1 MWGKSARNQTI
12 LEAPKMTTTT
22 TKKDIEATIAGD
34 GTLTL
39 EFRHGETLT
48 LHPEALNPEIQRAAL
63 LHGLKQKLVDA
74 AAISRDITTGRAA
87 TIQTKFNAVKE
98 IFDRITGENPSW
110 NKPRA
115 GGAGGQG
122 GLLARAIARYK
133 NVEVS
138 AAKAYL
144 DRLTDAQ
151 KQALRVDPRIA
162 TVINELRME
171 SAAKPAGIDT
181 DALLSGLG
189 GDDQTDGDDDDPDD
203 YVSEYDFDDSG
214 SDAVA

>member
-1 MWGKSARNQTI
+1 
-12 LEAPKMTTTT
+12 MTEQ
-22 TKKDIEATIAGD
+22 KKDIEATVGDD
-34 GTLTL
+34 GTLIL
-39 EFRHGETLT
+39 AFRHGETLR
-48 LHPEALNPEIQRAAL
+48 LHPELLHPEIQRMAM

-74 AAISRDITTGRAA
+74 AAISRDTATGRAA
-87 TIQTKFNAVKE
+87 TIATKFAAVKE
-98 IFDRITGENPSW
+98 VFDRITGAGGEAPAW

-133 NVEVS
+133 NVEVA

-162 TVINELRME
+162 TIINELRAE
-171 SAAKPAGIDT
+171 SAKPAGIDT
-181 DALLSGLG
+181 DALLGGLDESGP
-189 GDDQTDGDDDDPDD
+189 GDGPDDGPDDGDGPDN
-203 YVSEYDFDDSG
+203 G
-214 SDAVA
+214 DAIM

>member
-1 MWGKSARNQTI
+1 MAND
-12 LEAPKMTTTT
+12 TTQ
-22 TKKDIEATIAGD
+22 KKDIEASIADD
-34 GTLTL
+34 GTLVL
-39 EFRHGETLT
+39 AFRHGEVLRV
-48 LHPEALNPEIQRAAL
+48 HPETLNPEIQRAAL

-74 AAISRDITTGRAA
+74 AAISRDTATGRAA
-87 TIQTKFNAVKE
+87 TIQTKFEAVKE

-115 GGAGGQG
+115 GGAGGAG

-133 NVEVS
+133 GVEVA

-162 TVINELRME
+162 TIINELRLE
-171 SAAKPAGIDT
+171 SAKPAGIDT
-181 DALLSGLG
+181 DALLGGL
-189 GDDQTDGDDDDPDD
+189 DGEFSPADADDDADADD
-203 YVSEYDFDDSG
+203 ADTI
-214 SDAVA
+214 

>member
-1 MWGKSARNQTI
+1 MATT
-12 LEAPKMTTTT
+12 TTTT
-22 TKKDIEATIAGD
+22 TKKDIEATVGDD
-34 GTLTL
+34 GTLIL
-39 EFRHGETLT
+39 EFRHGETLR
-48 LHPEALNPEIQRAAL
+48 LHPETLSPEIQRAAL

-74 AAISRDITTGRAA
+74 AAISRDTATGRAA
-87 TIQTKFNAVKE
+87 TIVTKFDAVRE
-98 IFDRITGENPSW
+98 VFDRITGAGGESPSW

-138 AAKAYL
+138 AAKSYL

-162 TVINELRME
+162 TIINELRME
-171 SAAKPAGIDT
+171 SAKPAGIDT
-181 DALLSGLG
+181 DALLGGL
-189 GDDQTDGDDDDPDD
+189 DDLGTEPDGDDDG
-203 YVSEYDFDDSG
+203 YT
-214 SDAVA
+214 AMA

>member
-1 MWGKSARNQTI
+1 
-12 LEAPKMTTTT
+12 MTTTEQ
-22 TKKDIEATIAGD
+22 KKDIEAAVEAN
-34 GTLTL
+34 GTLVLT
-39 EFRHGETLT
+39 FRHGEVLR
-48 LHPEALNPEIQRAAL
+48 LHPEALAPEIQRMAM

-74 AAISRDITTGRAA
+74 AAISRDTTTGRAA
-87 TIQTKFNAVKE
+87 TIATKYEAVRE

-144 DRLTDAQ
+144 ERLTDAQ
-151 KQALRVDPRIA
+151 KQALRVDHRIA
-162 TVINELRME
+162 AIINELRIE
-171 SAAKPAGIDT
+171 TAKPAGIDT
-181 DALLSGLG
+181 DALLGGLDG
-189 GDDQTDGDDDDPDD
+189 GFSSDDADGDDDA
-203 YVSEYDFDDSG
+203 
-214 SDAVA
+214 AVM

>member
-1 MWGKSARNQTI
+1 MANGTQ
-12 LEAPKMTTTT
+12 
-22 TKKDIEATIAGD
+22 KKDIEATVEND
-34 GTLTL
+34 GTLVLT
-39 EFRHGETLT
+39 FRHGEVLR
-48 LHPEALNPEIQRAAL
+48 LRPDSLAPEIQRAAMI
-63 LHGLKQKLVDA
+63 HGVKQKLLDA
-74 AAISRDITTGRAA
+74 AAISRDTTTGRAA
-87 TIQTKFNAVKE
+87 TIATKYEAVRE

-133 NVEVS
+133 NVPVE

-162 TVINELRME
+162 TIINELRAE
-171 SAAKPAGIDT
+171 SAKPAGIDT
-181 DALLSGLG
+181 DALLGGLDG
-189 GDDQTDGDDDDPDD
+189 GFSPADDDDDD
-203 YVSEYDFDDSG
+203 DDADDDS
-214 SDAVA
+214 AMM

>member
-1 MWGKSARNQTI
+1 MA
-12 LEAPKMTTTT
+12 TTTT
-22 TKKDIEATIAGD
+22 TKKDIEASITDD
-34 GTLTL
+34 GALVL
-39 EFRHGETLT
+39 EFRHGETLK

-74 AAISRDITTGRAA
+74 AAISRDTATGRAA
-87 TIQTKFNAVKE
+87 TIVTKFDAVKE
-98 IFDRITGENPSW
+98 IFDRITGAGGETPSW
-110 NKPRA
+110 NKLRA

-133 NVEVS
+133 GVEVS

-162 TVINELRME
+162 TIINELRME
-171 SAAKPAGIDT
+171 SAKPAGIDT
-181 DALLSGLG
+181 DALLGGL
-189 GDDQTDGDDDDPDD
+189 DDLGAEPDGDGDDDTAM
-203 YVSEYDFDDSG
+203 V
-214 SDAVA
+214 

>member
-1 MWGKSARNQTI
+1 MA
-12 LEAPKMTTTT
+12 TTTT
-22 TKKDIEATIAGD
+22 TKKDIEASVGDD
-34 GTLTL
+34 GTLIL
-39 EFRHGETLT
+39 EFRHGETLRV
-48 LHPEALNPEIQRAAL
+48 HPETLNPEIQRAAM

-74 AAISRDITTGRAA
+74 AAISRDTATGRAA
-87 TIQTKFNAVKE
+87 TIVTKFDAVKE
-98 IFDRITGENPSW
+98 IFDRITGAGGETPSW

-122 GLLARAIARYK
+122 GLLARAIARFK

-162 TVINELRME
+162 TIINELRME
-171 SAAKPAGIDT
+171 SAKPAGIDT
-181 DALLSGLG
+181 DALLGGL
-189 GDDQTDGDDDDPDD
+189 DDLGAEPDDDDTDD
-203 YVSEYDFDDSG
+203 TAMV
-214 SDAVA
+214 

>member
-1 MWGKSARNQTI
+1 
-12 LEAPKMTTTT
+12 MTTTT
-22 TKKDIEATIAGD
+22 TKKDIEATVADD
-34 GTLTL
+34 GALIL
-39 EFRHGETLT
+39 EFRHGETLR
-48 LHPEALNPEIQRAAL
+48 LHPETLNPEIQRAAL

-74 AAISRDITTGRAA
+74 AAISRDTTTGRAA
-87 TIQTKFNAVKE
+87 TIVTKFDAVKE
-98 IFDRITGENPSW
+98 IFDRITGAGGETPSW

-133 NVEVS
+133 GVEVA

-162 TVINELRME
+162 TIINELRME
-171 SAAKPAGIDT
+171 SAKPAGIDT
-181 DALLSGLG
+181 DALLGGL
-189 GDDQTDGDDDDPDD
+189 DDLGAEPDDDDDD
-203 YVSEYDFDDSG
+203 
-214 SDAVA
+214 DAATM

>member
-1 MWGKSARNQTI
+1 MAT
-12 LEAPKMTTTT
+12 TTTT
-22 TKKDIEATIAGD
+22 TKKDIEATVGD
-34 GTLTL
+34 DGALIL
-39 EFRHGETLT
+39 EFRHGEALR
-48 LHPEALNPEIQRAAL
+48 LHPETLSQEIQRAAL

-74 AAISRDITTGRAA
+74 AAISRDTTTGRAA
-87 TIQTKFNAVKE
+87 TLVTKYDAVKE
-98 IFDRITGENPSW
+98 IFDRITGAGGETPSW

-151 KQALRVDPRIA
+151 KQALRIDPRIA
-162 TVINELRME
+162 TIINELRAE
-171 SAAKPAGIDT
+171 SAKPAGIDT
-181 DALLSGLG
+181 DALLGGL
-189 GDDQTDGDDDDPDD
+189 DDLGAEPDDDDGD
-203 YVSEYDFDDSG
+203 G
-214 SDAVA
+214 SAMV

>member
-1 MWGKSARNQTI
+1 
-12 LEAPKMTTTT
+12 MTTTT
-22 TKKDIEATIAGD
+22 TKKDIEATVGDD
-34 GTLTL
+34 GTLIL
-39 EFRHGETLT
+39 EFRHGETLR
-48 LHPEALNPEIQRAAL
+48 LHPESLTPEIQRAAL

-74 AAISRDITTGRAA
+74 AAISRDTTTGRAA
-87 TIQTKFNAVKE
+87 TIVTKYDAVKE
-98 IFDRITGENPSW
+98 IFDRITGAGGETPSW

-162 TVINELRME
+162 TIINELRAE
-171 SAAKPAGIDT
+171 SAKPAGIDT
-181 DALLSGLG
+181 DALLGGL
-189 GDDQTDGDDDDPDD
+189 DDLGADPDGDDDDDD
-203 YVSEYDFDDSG
+203 
-214 SDAVA
+214 AAATM

>member
-1 MWGKSARNQTI
+1 
-12 LEAPKMTTTT
+12 MTTTT
-22 TKKDIEATIAGD
+22 TKKDIEATVTDD
-34 GTLTL
+34 GALLL
-39 EFRHGETLT
+39 EFRHGETLRI
-48 LHPEALNPEIQRAAL
+48 HPETLNPEIQRMAM

-74 AAISRDITTGRAA
+74 AAISRDTTTGRAA
-87 TIQTKFNAVKE
+87 TIITKFDAVKE

-115 GGAGGQG
+115 GGGGGQG

-133 NVEVS
+133 SVPVE

-162 TVINELRME
+162 TIINELRME
-171 SAAKPAGIDT
+171 SAKPAGIDT
-181 DALLSGLG
+181 DALLGGLG
-189 GDDQTDGDDDDPDD
+189 GLGAEPDDDDDGEAM
-203 YVSEYDFDDSG
+203 V
-214 SDAVA
+214 

>member
-1 MWGKSARNQTI
+1 MTTT
-12 LEAPKMTTTT
+12 TTTT
-22 TKKDIEATIAGD
+22 TKKDIEATVADD
-34 GTLTL
+34 GSLIL
-39 EFRHGETLT
+39 EFRHGETLRVRPET
-48 LHPEALNPEIQRAAL
+48 LAPEIQRAAL

-74 AAISRDITTGRAA
+74 AAISRDTTTGRAA
-87 TIQTKFNAVKE
+87 TIVTKFDAVKE
-98 IFDRITGENPSW
+98 IFDRITGAGGEAPSW

-133 NVEVS
+133 NVEVA

-162 TVINELRME
+162 TIINELRME
-171 SAAKPAGIDT
+171 SAKPAGIDT
-181 DALLSGLG
+181 DALLGGL
-189 GDDQTDGDDDDPDD
+189 DDLGTEPDDDDDDGDDDDDTAM
-203 YVSEYDFDDSG
+203 V
-214 SDAVA
+214 

>member
-1 MWGKSARNQTI
+1 
-12 LEAPKMTTTT
+12 MTTTT
-22 TKKDIEATIAGD
+22 TKKDIEATVADD
-34 GTLTL
+34 GTLIL
-39 EFRHGETLT
+39 EFRHGETLR
-48 LHPEALNPEIQRAAL
+48 LHPETLNPEIQRAAM

-74 AAISRDITTGRAA
+74 AAISRDTTTGRAA
-87 TIQTKFNAVKE
+87 TIVTKYDAVKE
-98 IFDRITGENPSW
+98 IFDRITGAGGEAPSW

-122 GLLARAIARYK
+122 GLLARAIARFK

-162 TVINELRME
+162 TIINELRME
-171 SAAKPAGIDT
+171 SAKPAGIDT
-181 DALLSGLG
+181 DALLGGL
-189 GDDQTDGDDDDPDD
+189 DDLGTEPDDDDDDGDDDD
-203 YVSEYDFDDSG
+203 
-214 SDAVA
+214 DAMA

>member
-1 MWGKSARNQTI
+1 MSDSIQ
-12 LEAPKMTTTT
+12 
-22 TKKDIEATIAGD
+22 KKDIEATVEND
-34 GTLTL
+34 GTLVLT
-39 EFRHGETLT
+39 FRHGEILRI
-48 LHPEALNPEIQRAAL
+48 HPESLAPEIQRTAM

-74 AAISRDITTGRAA
+74 AAISRDTATGRAA
-87 TIQTKFNAVKE
+87 TIATKFDAVKE

-133 NVEVS
+133 SVPVEQ
-138 AAKAYL
+138 AKAYL

-162 TVINELRME
+162 TVINELRAE
-171 SAAKPAGIDT
+171 SAKPAGIDT
-181 DALLSGLG
+181 EALLDGLDG
-189 GDDQTDGDDDDPDD
+189 GFGSDGDDDDD
-203 YVSEYDFDDSG
+203 G
-214 SDAVA
+214 DATM

>member
-1 MWGKSARNQTI
+1 
-12 LEAPKMTTTT
+12 MTTTA
-22 TKKDIEATIAGD
+22 TKKDIEATVTDG

-48 LHPEALNPEIQRAAL
+48 LRPEALTPEIQRAAM

-74 AAISRDITTGRAA
+74 AAIARDTATGRAA
-87 TIQTKFNAVKE
+87 TIQTKFDAVKE

-133 NVEVS
+133 NVALEQ
-138 AAKAYL
+138 AKAYL

-151 KQALRVDPRIA
+151 KQALRVDHRIA
-162 TVINELRME
+162 AVINELRLE
-171 SAAKPAGIDT
+171 TAKPAGIDT

-189 GDDQTDGDDDDPDD
+189 GDDDADDDSNSLQDD
-203 YVSEYDFDDSG
+203 
-214 SDAVA
+214 

>member
-1 MWGKSARNQTI
+1 
-12 LEAPKMTTTT
+12 MTTAT
-22 TKKDIEATIAGD
+22 TKKDIEASITDD
-34 GTLTL
+34 GALIL
-39 EFRHGETLT
+39 EFRHGETLK
-48 LHPEALNPEIQRAAL
+48 LHPESLSPEIQRAAL

-74 AAISRDITTGRAA
+74 AAISRDTATGRAA
-87 TIQTKFNAVKE
+87 TIITKFEAVRE

-133 NVEVS
+133 NVPVE

-162 TVINELRME
+162 TIINELRME
-171 SAAKPAGIDT
+171 STKPAGIDT
-181 DALLSGLG
+181 DALLGGL
-189 GDDQTDGDDDDPDD
+189 DDLGAEPNDDDGP
-203 YVSEYDFDDSG
+203 
-214 SDAVA
+214 ATM

>member
-1 MWGKSARNQTI
+1 MT
-12 LEAPKMTTTT
+12 TTTT
-22 TKKDIEATIAGD
+22 TKKDIEATVGDD
-34 GTLTL
+34 GTLIL
-39 EFRHGETLT
+39 EFRHGETLRV
-48 LHPEALNPEIQRAAL
+48 HPETLNPEIQRAAL

-74 AAISRDITTGRAA
+74 AAISRDTTTGRAA
-87 TIQTKFNAVKE
+87 TIVTKYDAVKE
-98 IFDRITGENPSW
+98 IFDRITGAGGETPSW

-133 NVEVS
+133 GVEVA

-162 TVINELRME
+162 TIINELRME
-171 SAAKPAGIDT
+171 SAKPAGIDT
-181 DALLSGLG
+181 DALLGGL
-189 GDDQTDGDDDDPDD
+189 DDLGAEPDGDDGDDAADD
-203 YVSEYDFDDSG
+203 GPAMV
-214 SDAVA
+214 

>member
-1 MWGKSARNQTI
+1 
-12 LEAPKMTTTT
+12 MTTTT
-22 TKKDIEATIAGD
+22 TKKDIEATVADD
-34 GTLTL
+34 GALIL
-39 EFRHGETLT
+39 EFRHGETLR
-48 LHPEALNPEIQRAAL
+48 LHPETLAPEIQRAAL

-74 AAISRDITTGRAA
+74 AAISRDTATGRAA
-87 TIQTKFNAVKE
+87 TIVTKFDAVKE
-98 IFDRITGENPSW
+98 IFDRITGAGGEAPSW

-133 NVEVS
+133 NVEVA

-162 TVINELRME
+162 TIINELRME
-171 SAAKPAGIDT
+171 SAKPAGIDT
-181 DALLSGLG
+181 DALLGGL
-189 GDDQTDGDDDDPDD
+189 DDLGEGPDGDDDD
-203 YVSEYDFDDSG
+203 
-214 SDAVA
+214 ALA